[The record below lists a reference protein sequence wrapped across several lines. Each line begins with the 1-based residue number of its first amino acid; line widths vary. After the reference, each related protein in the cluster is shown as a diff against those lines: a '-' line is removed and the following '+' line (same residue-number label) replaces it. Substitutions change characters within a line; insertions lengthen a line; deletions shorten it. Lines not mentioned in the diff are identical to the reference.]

1 MKSNRQIVSIG
12 LGAFGM
18 AVVISSAKEGAQVI
32 AVDDRMDNVEEVK
45 HITLNAI
52 CFDATDVRQ
61 LKIHGITDVDVAVV
75 AIGEKFDST
84 VIVAMELL
92 NSGVKEVYARATSDI
107 QEQILRRIG
116 VTEILNPEKQLG
128 ERMGISLQ
136 RSGIKDLLELG
147 DGQSVFELIVPK
159 SMNDFTLKELELR
172 RRFGI
177 NVLSI
182 SRLVPQEN
190 ESEQSVYKSIGF
202 TTPETKVKA
211 GDKMIVLGG
220 IEECSK
226 LIALN

>member
-1 MKSNRQIVSIG
+1 MKSDRQIAIIG
-12 LGAFGM
+12 LGALGM
-18 AVVISSAKEGAQVI
+18 ALVKSLAKEGAHVI

-45 HITLNAI
+45 HLTFSAV

-61 LKIHGITDVDVAVV
+61 LKMHGFTEVDVAVV

-128 ERMGISLQ
+128 ERMGISLH
-136 RSGIKDLLELG
+136 RSGLKDLLELG
-147 DGQSVFELIVPK
+147 DGQSIFEIIVPK
-159 SMNDFTLKELELR
+159 SMNGFTLKELELR

-177 NVLSI
+177 NVLSVN
-182 SRLVPQEN
+182 RLEPA
-190 ESEQSVYKSIGF
+190 ESNSKTGVYKSIGF
-202 TTPETKVKA
+202 TTPDSKILT

-220 IEECSK
+220 IDECSK

>member
-1 MKSNRQIVSIG
+1 MKSNRQIAIIG

-18 AVVISSAKEGAQVI
+18 ALVKSLAKEGAQVI

-52 CFDATDVRQ
+52 CFDARQ